1 MVRAFVVLACLVSA
15 AVSFS
20 IGVAYRS
27 NVQRRGAVCPLN
39 GCALPRSDKRTRALA
54 IRSSPSSRRADPFG
68 VVAYLLKRRHVV
80 FPAVIASVLLSF
92 SKAVSAASSFVKGF
106 DLYGRIPYDDWLFST
121 VRLVDADLLKRSFV
135 ETIVQELPDVLGNFK
150 KRKQL
155 SELWVIVS
163 GMGYFFAGAVLIS
176 VLYKGALA
184 AGLRRG
190 ASAGKDDLLG
200 RGFSASAISK
210 KGPRKGKQIENMDEG
225 WLDMEVVEDAVS
237 DKKKDDDDDDEEE
250 KNDPATK

>member
-1 MVRAFVVLACLVSA
+1 MIRAFIVLACLA
-15 AVSFS
+15 FGAVSSLSSAFS
-20 IGVAYRS
+20 FG
-27 NVQRRGAVCPLN
+27 VQRRRQRCPLLST
-39 GCALPRSDKRTRALA
+39 CAFPRSNALFKASA
-54 IRSSPSSRRADPFG
+54 ILSRPLGDRADPFG
-68 VVAYLLKRRHVV
+68 VVAYLLKRRLVA
-80 FPAVIASVLLSF
+80 FPATLTAVLFSF
-92 SKAVSAASSFVKGF
+92 SGTVSAASSFAKGF
-106 DLYGRIPYDDWLFST
+106 DLFGRIPYDDWLFST
-121 VRLVDADLLKRSFV
+121 VRLVDANLLKRSFV

-163 GMGYFFAGAVLIS
+163 GLGYFFAGAVLIS

-225 WLDMEVVEDAVS
+225 WVDMEVVEDAVS
-237 DKKKDDDDDDEEE
+237 DKKKDEED
-250 KNDPATK
+250 DPAT

>member
-15 AVSFS
+15 AVPFS
-20 IGVAYRS
+20 IGVSYRS
-27 NVQRRGAVCPLN
+27 NVQRRGAVCLLS
-39 GCALPRSDKRTRALA
+39 GCAVPRSDTRTRALA
-54 IRSSPSSRRADPFG
+54 IRSSSFSGHADPFG
-68 VVAYLLKRRHVV
+68 VVAYLLKRHVV
-80 FPAVIASVLLSF
+80 FPAVIATVLLSF

-121 VRLVDADLLKRSFV
+121 ARLVDADLLKRSFV

-237 DKKKDDDDDDEEE
+237 DKKKDDDEEE
-250 KNDPATK
+250 EDEKKDPATK